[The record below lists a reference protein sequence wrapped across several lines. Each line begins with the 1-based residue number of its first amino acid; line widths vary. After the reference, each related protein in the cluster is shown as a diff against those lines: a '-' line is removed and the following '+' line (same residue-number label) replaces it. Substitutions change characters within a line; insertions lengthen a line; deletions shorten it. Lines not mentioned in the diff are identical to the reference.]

1 MWGTDLGPVPNL
13 RRSNSSLC
21 KKRGPQFLFNSSE
34 KASGQWPAA
43 RRRVRLSPWHPA
55 TTEGAFP
62 AGQRLL
68 PGGPQPRKAL
78 EERTGQDGSA
88 RFVPS
93 PDPGDTQSLS
103 VLGPGPHSQK
113 AVTPTSL
120 CCDFPSSGQ
129 APAQPRS
136 WAKVTEGPGRDH
148 GTGTL
153 KRHRPLWRARGPLGP
168 ASRQH
173 QGTRPL
179 PPCPRRPQD
188 GGAGVQTGAA
198 QVQVASRTRAHT
210 HALLRPE
217 STPVCPLR
225 GRTTLGC
232 PGRARPPESESK
244 QSTLELAGEGRVS
257 REDGRLAWPRSSDHL
272 EPTAEKPQLVDR

>member
-43 RRRVRLSPWHPA
+43 WRRVRLSPWHPA
-55 TTEGAFP
+55 TTGGAFP

-113 AVTPTSL
+113 AVTPTL
-120 CCDFPSSGQ
+120 CSDFPSSGQ

-136 WAKVTEGPGRDH
+136 WATVTEGPGHDH
-148 GTGTL
+148 GMGTL
-153 KRHRPLWRARGPLGP
+153 KRHRPLWQARGPLGP

-173 QGTRPL
+173 QGTPPL

-188 GGAGVQTGAA
+188 GGAGVQTGA
-198 QVQVASRTRAHT
+198 QPKFRSRPG
-210 HALLRPE
+210 HALTCTPSSDPSPRPCALCGGARPRAALGVLGRPSPVRAEPLGAGWGGASVQGGRSACLAEKLRP
-217 STPVCPLR
+217 P
-225 GRTTLGC
+225 
-232 PGRARPPESESK
+232 
-244 QSTLELAGEGRVS
+244 
-257 REDGRLAWPRSSDHL
+257 
-272 EPTAEKPQLVDR
+272 

>member
-43 RRRVRLSPWHPA
+43 RRRVCLSPVAPGDHR
-55 TTEGAFP
+55 GAFP

-68 PGGPQPRKAL
+68 PWGPQPRKAL

-113 AVTPTSL
+113 AVTPTL
-120 CCDFPSSGQ
+120 CSDIPSSGQ

-136 WAKVTEGPGRDH
+136 WTTVTEGPGHDH

-173 QGTRPL
+173 QGTPPL

-198 QVQVASRTRAHT
+198 QVQVASRTHAHT

-225 GRTTLGC
+225 GRTTPGC
-232 PGRARPPESESK
+232 PGCARPPEFKSE
-244 QSTLELAGEGRVS
+244 QSPSELAGEGRVS